1 MTDTPE
7 PAPILGRPGQAYEAA
22 RLRWASLDDA
32 ERLAALWRLAYPDEA
47 ASVRSMRAWLE
58 HGGALMLQDRAGDV
72 LAVLPWRE
80 AEGGWE
86 VDRVATH
93 PSQRGQGYGRWLMT
107 KVEALAIRANVPYLW
122 LRLPAGDDLREQLP
136 YYARMGYEVTE
147 EGDAGVTL
155 RKRVGGTWQ
164 TKPACPPSGGAPTG
178 GMTA

>member
-32 ERLAALWRLAYPDEA
+32 ERLAALWRLAYPDEGS
-47 ASVRSMRAWLE
+47 SVGSMRTWLE

-122 LRLPAGDDLREQLP
+122 LRLPRATSCVSNSPTTPAWATRSP
-136 YYARMGYEVTE
+136 
-147 EGDAGVTL
+147 
-155 RKRVGGTWQ
+155 KRVT
-164 TKPACPPSGGAPTG
+164 PASPCASGSAAPGRRSPPPRRRAGRRPGA
-178 GMTA
+178 